1 MSNADGSVADLVT
14 AGDGSRVLRSDD
26 EAAIQSDRDGRVA
39 NGLETFSR
47 QPSLEQS
54 DLDSGLII
62 CSECAGSPSQYLI
75 DFEEVCPTCGGCG
88 FHDDPDFIDGDTRSF
103 NPHAEF
109 GTYHRVYAGRS
120 R

>member
-1 MSNADGSVADLVT
+1 MSNADGSVGDLARADH
-14 AGDGSRVLRSDD
+14 GSRVLRSDD
-26 EAAIQSDRDGRVA
+26 KTAVQSGRDGRVEA
-39 NGLETFSR
+39 RLESLSR

-54 DLDSGLII
+54 DLDRGLII
-62 CSECAGSPSQYLI
+62 CSECVGDPSQYLI
-75 DFEEVCPTCGGCG
+75 DFEEPCPTCGGCG